1 MVLVVR
7 QDCEQCRKL
16 LEKHFADP
24 HAHRPNERTAV
35 FVAGATSWPFM
46 LDKIAIESSS
56 NTSITWLGEEPF
68 VASPAIFLIENGRV
82 DPLLLTTHRFQFDQI
97 ERGFTMMQTKEDGMI
112 KPLISFT

>member
-1 MVLVVR
+1 VHPSLAKLDEGSWMVLVVR

-82 DPLLLTTHRFQFDQI
+82 VKASDGEDAD
-97 ERGFTMMQTKEDGMI
+97 GFLEELMSAT
-112 KPLISFT
+112 P